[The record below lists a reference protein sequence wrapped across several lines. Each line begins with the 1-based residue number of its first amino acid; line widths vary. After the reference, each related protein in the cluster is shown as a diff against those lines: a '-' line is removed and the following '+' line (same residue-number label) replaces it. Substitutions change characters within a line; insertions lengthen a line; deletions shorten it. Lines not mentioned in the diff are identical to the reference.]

1 VSQSTLTTVYLAEAH
16 LLAGGVQEAA
26 DHAARALAR
35 ARERQERGYAAWAH
49 RLIGEILSRR
59 EALDADGAAVAYQEA
74 LALAQ
79 ELEMRPLVAHCH
91 LGIGRLRRREGDH
104 PTAADH
110 LTKAVTMY
118 REMEMGLWLDQAA
131 AELARAQ

>member
-26 DHAARALAR
+26 EHAARALALSC
-35 ARERQERGYAAWAH
+35 ERHERGYAAWAQW
-49 RLIGEILSRR
+49 LIGEILSRC
-59 EALDADGAAVAYQEA
+59 EAFDPGGATVVYQEA

-91 LGIGRLRRREGDH
+91 LGIGRLRRREGDR
-104 PTAADH
+104 PTAEDH
-110 LTKAVTMY
+110 LTRAATMY
-118 REMEMGLWLDQAA
+118 HDMEMALWLGQAT
-131 AELARAQ
+131 AELATAK